1 MRGTPPKV
9 ASGGV
14 KIDFGGFIAP
24 MVLPGDYTVKLKVG
38 DKIYENKMT
47 MQRDPNSDMTIA
59 DMEDQYN
66 TAMQLFNMH
75 ERLGKL
81 VDSISRKQKMLQASL
96 DKLKNAKVKKLVQ
109 EYYDKLEG
117 LRSKL
122 LATKQKSQ
130 FVDEKKLRED
140 ITEVY
145 AAVCNQE
152 TKPSN
157 LQKERAGVLLQQLGD
172 AEKLNTSINNQYDE
186 KVKNELLKEKIDK
199 IEKTEIKKKSN
210 Q

>member
-1 MRGTPPKV
+1 
-9 ASGGV
+9 
-14 KIDFGGFIAP
+14 
-24 MVLPGDYTVKLKVG
+24 
-38 DKIYENKMT
+38 
-47 MQRDPNSDMTIA
+47 MQRDPNSDMSLA

-81 VDSISRKQKMLQASL
+81 VDSISTKQKMLQANL
-96 DKLKNAKVKKLVQ
+96 ANVKNAKAKKLVQ
-109 EYYDKLEG
+109 EYYDKLED

-130 FVDEKKLRED
+130 FVDEKKLREY

-145 AAVCNQE
+145 GAVCNQE
-152 TKPSN
+152 TKPST
-157 LQKERAGVLLQQLGD
+157 LQKERSGVLLQQLGD
-172 AEKLNTSINNQYDE
+172 AEKLNTSINKQYDE
-186 KVKNELLKEKIDK
+186 RLKNELIKEKVDK
-199 IEKTEIKKKSN
+199 MEKPVIKKNPN